1 VRWDANDTGN
11 QDNFE
16 LLQNG
21 QKIGDL
27 TQSGD
32 EFTSADL
39 RFDSNEDFEIRAAN
53 VCGSHSFSF

>member
-1 VRWDANDTGN
+1 MRWDANDTGN

-39 RFDSNEDFEIRAAN
+39 TIDSAEDF
-53 VCGSHSFSF
+53 